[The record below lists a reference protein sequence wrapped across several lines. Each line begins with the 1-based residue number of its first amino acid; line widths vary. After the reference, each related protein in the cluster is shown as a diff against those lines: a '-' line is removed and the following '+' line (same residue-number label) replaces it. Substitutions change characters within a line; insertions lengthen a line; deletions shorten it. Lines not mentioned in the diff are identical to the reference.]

1 MVLVFIGETQSSF
14 YYQTVLNV
22 QNALILKFLSSAPS
36 SRRRWTTRRS
46 TLSETRRSWKLR
58 RVNAPLSRGGAVI
71 SMGDW
76 GVSARTVAGPKR
88 AELKGA
94 AWKLSDKIAVVI
106 GRTGRN
112 EVCDVGSRV
121 RRVRGHLITI
131 TCQGRVK
138 LECCKFYR
146 KPPAIR
152 RCQSLLLVKTCKW
165 SLKLQP
171 VRGEWRYSNAC

>member
-1 MVLVFIGETQSSF
+1 MSKMLLFWNSW
-14 YYQTVLNV
+14 V
-22 QNALILKFLSSAPS
+22 QFKI
-36 SRRRWTTRRS
+36 SRRRWTTRLS

-58 RVNAPLSRGGAVI
+58 RVNAPLSRGGPVI

-76 GVSARTVAGPKR
+76 GVSARTGADPKR
-88 AELKGA
+88 AELKEA

-112 EVCDVGSRV
+112 EVCDVGNQV
-121 RRVRGHLITI
+121 RGVRGHLITI

-171 VRGEWRYSNAC
+171 VRGEWRYSNACLRAWLTDAKSDSQVFKF